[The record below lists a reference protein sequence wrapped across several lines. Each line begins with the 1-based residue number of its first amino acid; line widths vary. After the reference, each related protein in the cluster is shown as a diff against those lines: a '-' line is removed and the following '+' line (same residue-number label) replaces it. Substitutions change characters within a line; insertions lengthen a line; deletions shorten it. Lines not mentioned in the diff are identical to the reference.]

1 MARLV
6 RLLPELAAVFLLQ
19 TGFNED
25 DTMLSF
31 SRLKHKGSL
40 APHRRQG
47 VHRHSLEPLEE
58 RTVPSGNGLA
68 LSLVALGGATPRPIP
83 LSVPNLIH
91 DGADIGG
98 PDVYLNFFGP
108 ATASPVFGNENN
120 AITDFTGVYGGAA
133 IVGTGTDGQGNTGY
147 WASDVRFMQG
157 TYRGVDG
164 KFYYGTFV
172 EV

>member
-1 MARLV
+1 
-6 RLLPELAAVFLLQ
+6 
-19 TGFNED
+19 
-25 DTMLSF
+25 MLSF
-31 SRLKHKGSL
+31 SRLNCTGSL
-40 APHRRQG
+40 APHRRSG
-47 VHRHSLEPLEE
+47 VHRPFVDRLEE
-58 RTVPSGNGLA
+58 RTVPSGGGLSP
-68 LSLVALGGATPRPIP
+68 SLVALGGATPRPIP
-83 LSVPNLIH
+83 LSVPSLML

-108 ATASPVFGNENN
+108 ATAAPVFGNENS

-133 IVGTGTDGQGNTGY
+133 VVGTGTDGQGNTGY

-164 KFYYGTFV
+164 HFYYGTFV

>member
-1 MARLV
+1 
-6 RLLPELAAVFLLQ
+6 LLEL
-19 TGFNED
+19 
-25 DTMLSF
+25 
-31 SRLKHKGSL
+31 
-40 APHRRQG
+40 
-47 VHRHSLEPLEE
+47 LEG

-68 LSLVALGGATPRPIP
+68 LSLVALGGATPTPIP
-83 LSVPNLIH
+83 LSAQSLAL

-98 PDVYLNFFGP
+98 PDVYLNFPGP
-108 ATASPVFGNENN
+108 ASAAPIFGNENN

-133 IVGTGTDGQGNTGY
+133 LTGTGTDGQGTTGY

-164 KFYYGTFV
+164 GFYHGTFV